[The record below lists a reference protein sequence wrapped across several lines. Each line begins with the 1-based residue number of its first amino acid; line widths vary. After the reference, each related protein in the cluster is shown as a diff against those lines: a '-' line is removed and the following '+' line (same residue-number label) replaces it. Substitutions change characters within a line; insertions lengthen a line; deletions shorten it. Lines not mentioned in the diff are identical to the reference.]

1 MLKKTQRGPGKVA
14 DITDLAKA
22 QSKQRLQLLHTWTPW
37 KGSPYLSGK
46 KLRKN
51 SISITTSPSLPP

>member
-22 QSKQRLQLLHTWTPW
+22 QSKQIATAPHMDSMEGKPLSFR
-37 KGSPYLSGK
+37 KGA
-46 KLRKN
+46 
-51 SISITTSPSLPP
+51 